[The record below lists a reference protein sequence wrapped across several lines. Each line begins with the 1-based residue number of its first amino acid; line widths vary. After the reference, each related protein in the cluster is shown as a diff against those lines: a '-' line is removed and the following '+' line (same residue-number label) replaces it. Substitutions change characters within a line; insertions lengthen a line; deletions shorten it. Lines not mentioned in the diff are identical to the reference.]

1 MESKAQVRKVAS
13 GELDAVQ
20 VEFDT
25 EIAEWPILVCG
36 KCVDRLW
43 RKQDERAR
51 FYVVDGI
58 VAAHEKRTFLQIKNL
73 RKIVPVGF
81 DRHGKTVGAAGKG
94 FNRRVQDV
102 TVFKKI
108 LQRKSPPSGKK
119 YSVFFWN
126 ISFGKIET
134 FYFCTVAL
142 YHIQMK
148 IDTMAKAFERKLM
161 LNLVTQFPKI
171 RGDMKT

>member
-1 MESKAQVRKVAS
+1 MAILLESKAQVRKVAS

-58 VAAHEKRTFLQIKNL
+58 VVSSREENL
-73 RKIVPVGF
+73 PADKE
-81 DRHGKTVGAAGKG
+81 
-94 FNRRVQDV
+94 
-102 TVFKKI
+102 
-108 LQRKSPPSGKK
+108 PP
-119 YSVFFWN
+119 
-126 ISFGKIET
+126 
-134 FYFCTVAL
+134 
-142 YHIQMK
+142 
-148 IDTMAKAFERKLM
+148 
-161 LNLVTQFPKI
+161 
-171 RGDMKT
+171 

>member
-58 VAAHEKRTFLQIKNL
+58 VAAHKKRSFLQIKNF
-73 RKIVPVGF
+73 RKVVPVGF
-81 DRHGKTVGAAGKG
+81 NRHGKGVGTAGKG
-94 FNRRVQDV
+94 FNRRVQDIA
-102 TVFKKI
+102 VFKKI

-119 YSVFFWN
+119 IFSIFLGISV
-126 ISFGKIET
+126 SEK
-134 FYFCTVAL
+134 
-142 YHIQMK
+142 
-148 IDTMAKAFERKLM
+148 
-161 LNLVTQFPKI
+161 
-171 RGDMKT
+171 